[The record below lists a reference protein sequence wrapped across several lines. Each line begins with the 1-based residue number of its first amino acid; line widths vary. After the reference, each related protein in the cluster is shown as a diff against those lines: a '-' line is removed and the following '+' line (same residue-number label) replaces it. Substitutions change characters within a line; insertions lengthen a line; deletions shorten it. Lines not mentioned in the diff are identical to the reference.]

1 MYIKGFQGFGARA
14 ENCPF
19 SSFLRVINCPM
30 MMKNDHSPSQAR
42 STHTEVEKAWRFCVG
57 AGHPSGIKKAI
68 NTPKHF
74 TGQLFEGDSSDP
86 WGNGTT
92 VNRQSNDTR
101 YVLRDLEQYYLPVRK
116 RTRRETLPMENAA
129 FGANHLPR
137 QARDK
142 QKEETLTERGVFL
155 CRRLRR
161 RWSMRRR
168 ALLCAHIKV

>member
-1 MYIKGFQGFGARA
+1 LPLFFFFARDQLSDDD
-14 ENCPF
+14 EKRPF
-19 SSFLRVINCPM
+19 TITGSE
-30 MMKNDHSPSQAR
+30 
-42 STHTEVEKAWRFCVG
+42 HTYGIEKAWRFCVG

-116 RTRRETLPMENAA
+116 R
-129 FGANHLPR
+129 R
-137 QARDK
+137 QNG
-142 QKEETLTERGVFL
+142 LFL
-155 CRRLRR
+155 EFSLCL
-161 RWSMRRR
+161 SR
-168 ALLCAHIKV
+168 ACLGTNDDFYT

>member
-1 MYIKGFQGFGARA
+1 MYIKGFQGFGART

-116 RTRRETLPMENAA
+116 RRQNRLFLEFSLCLSRACLGKNDFLIYKWLKKTVPETERNAA
-129 FGANHLPR
+129 DGKRCFWR
-137 QARDK
+137 Q
-142 QKEETLTERGVFL
+142 F
-155 CRRLRR
+155 
-161 RWSMRRR
+161 
-168 ALLCAHIKV
+168 